1 MKRSLTRRAL
11 SAWPLAF
18 VAAAQDAVIR
28 VNVRLVRL
36 IVTVKDRAGQP
47 VGTLQKSNFQVFD
60 RNVAQEIAVFEHSTA
75 QPLSVAVLID
85 ISGSTGKD
93 LKYEVTSVE
102 TFLKTLFGEGNAEDR
117 AALYSFNWEVTRQ
130 LSFTRRLD
138 RFRKPLSRLRPEA
151 GTALYDAVYLA
162 AQDLEDRTGR
172 KVLIVVT
179 DGGDTTSSHTFRQA
193 LEAVHAADAVVYP
206 ILVIPIGGETG
217 RNVGGENALEMLAQG
232 TGGRVFSPRGAAELD
247 RSFTAILSDLRTQ
260 YLLGYY
266 PKNLPESKDRF
277 HPVRVE
283 LDRAAAQQSLQ
294 VLARNGYYGDAG

>member
-1 MKRSLTRRAL
+1 MKSQMQRRAL
-11 SAWPLAF
+11 LALPM
-18 VAAAQDAVIR
+18 AGLAAQDAVIK

-47 VGTLQKSNFQVFD
+47 VGTLQKDNFQVAD
-60 RNVAQEIAVFEHSTA
+60 SGVRQELAVFEHSTA

-93 LKYEVTSVE
+93 LKYEVVSVE
-102 TFLKTLFGEGNAEDR
+102 RFLKTLFGEGNAEDR

-130 LSFTRRLD
+130 VSFTRRID
-138 RFRKPLSRLRPEA
+138 RFRKPLERLRPEA

-162 AQDLEDRTGR
+162 AQELEDRQGR

-179 DGGDTTSSHTFRQA
+179 DGGDTTSRHSFKES

-206 ILVIPIGGETG
+206 ILVVPIGGETG
-217 RNVGGENALEMLAQG
+217 RNVGGENALEMFAQG
-232 TGGRVFSPRGAAELD
+232 TGGRVYSPRGGVELD
-247 RSFTAILSDLRTQ
+247 RTFSAILTDLRTQ

-266 PKNLPESKDRF
+266 PKGLPESKERF

-283 LDRAAAQQSLQ
+283 LNGAAAKQSLQ